1 MMFGKST
8 LVLAALV
15 AGARSD
21 WSATN
26 WQANVDKAMDMASAY
41 QSINWEDG
49 NWQGNSQ
56 KAQEIAM
63 SWKANNETDDELL
76 EVSDEI
82 LELLKNTTDEEE
94 DETVPSSAPAFGT
107 VAAAVSTALLA
118 TTLASL

>member
-21 WSATN
+21 WSSD
-26 WQANVDKAMDMASAY
+26 WQANVDKAMEMTSAY
-41 QSINWEDG
+41 ESIDWNDG
-49 NWQGNSQ
+49 DWQGNSQ
-56 KAQEIAM
+56 KAQDIAM
-63 SWKANNETDDELL
+63 AWKANNETDDELL